1 MGGIFSRPSAPPP
14 PRQTEDVV
22 SRAERD
28 AELKEAR
35 SKLALARKGRART
48 TGGRRMLLGDRGASG
63 VEFETTNTLGYGRNP
78 RA

>member
-14 PRQTEDVV
+14 PKQTQDVV
-22 SRAERD
+22 SRAERE
-28 AELKEAR
+28 AEAR
-35 SKLALARKGRART
+35 EARTKLQLSRRNRART
-48 TGGRRMLLGDRGASG
+48 TGGQRRLLGERGASG